1 MYLLYR
7 VQAVV
12 IELESLSY
20 EVSGTLSSLSPL
32 PASEIC
38 ILTLSEVSANEIEL
52 RLYLWAL

>member
-1 MYLLYR
+1 
-7 VQAVV
+7 VV